1 MKKQKLFNNL
11 IKICLPLFA
20 LTLVLGVALKSFM
33 PNDLIANYNFLSTMT
48 VNQRLTRGV
57 NLLEFYKIEAQIGVI
72 KRTVILDV
80 VNVVLFVPLGILIA
94 HFFNNKKILITG
106 LTVFVF
112 SLLIEVFQ
120 LVTVIGAFML
130 NDLIANTLGGFLG
143 AIIYVAVTKNQ
154 KYKIY
159 NLLLYIFIAIKP
171 RLTLFNSFISLANK
185 GVCSVIHKSCW
196 MQLVTY

>member
-1 MKKQKLFNNL
+1 MKEQKIFNNL

-57 NLLEFYKIEAQIGVI
+57 NLLEFYKIEWKIGVI

-120 LVTVIGAFML
+120 LVTIIGAFML

-154 KYKIY
+154 KYKVY
-159 NLLLYIFIAIKP
+159 NLLLYIFIAITAIAFIY
-171 RLTLFNSFISLANK
+171 LSFNFISNLTVYLNILK
-185 GVCSVIHKSCW
+185 G
-196 MQLVTY
+196 

>member
-1 MKKQKLFNNL
+1 MKEQKIFNKL
-11 IKICLPLFA
+11 IKISLPLFA

-159 NLLLYIFIAIKP
+159 NLLLYIFIAITAIAFIY
-171 RLTLFNSFISLANK
+171 LSFNFISNLTVYLNILK
-185 GVCSVIHKSCW
+185 G
-196 MQLVTY
+196 

>member
-1 MKKQKLFNNL
+1 MKKQKIFNNL

-120 LVTVIGAFML
+120 LLTVIGAFML

-159 NLLLYIFIAIKP
+159 NLLLYIFIAITAIAFIY
-171 RLTLFNSFISLANK
+171 LSFNFISNLTVYLNILK
-185 GVCSVIHKSCW
+185 G
-196 MQLVTY
+196 

>member
-1 MKKQKLFNNL
+1 MKKQKIFNNL

-72 KRTVILDV
+72 KRTIILDV

-94 HFFNNKKILITG
+94 HFFNNKRILITG

-154 KYKIY
+154 KYKVY
-159 NLLLYIFIAIKP
+159 NLLLYIFIAITAIAFIY
-171 RLTLFNSFISLANK
+171 LSFNFISNLTVYLNILK
-185 GVCSVIHKSCW
+185 G
-196 MQLVTY
+196 